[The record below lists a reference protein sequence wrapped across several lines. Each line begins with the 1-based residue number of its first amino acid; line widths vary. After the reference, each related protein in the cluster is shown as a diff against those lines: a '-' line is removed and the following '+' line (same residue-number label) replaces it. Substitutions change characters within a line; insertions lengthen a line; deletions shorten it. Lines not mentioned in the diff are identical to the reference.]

1 MSLVQ
6 LQVLAL
12 PAAVELQLP
21 GQHLPDAL
29 LAALL
34 LARQVQTY
42 GDQQKL
48 TALRGL
54 NRGNMTEKEKKQSAQ
69 VVCVKT
75 MYIY

>member
-1 MSLVQ
+1 MSLVR
-6 LQVLAL
+6 LQELAL

-21 GQHLPDAL
+21 GRHLPDAL

-54 NRGNMTEKEKKQSAQ
+54 NRENMAEEKKS
-69 VVCVKT
+69 T
-75 MYIY
+75 ISISGPR